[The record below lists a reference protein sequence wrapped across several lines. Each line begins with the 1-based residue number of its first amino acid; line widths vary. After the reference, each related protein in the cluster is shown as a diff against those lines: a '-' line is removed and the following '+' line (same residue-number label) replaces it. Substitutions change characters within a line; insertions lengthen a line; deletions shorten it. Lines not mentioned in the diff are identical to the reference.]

1 MEIVGGIIALIILVP
16 LFLLFYLIARPKEEG
31 TLQERRN
38 NPELNTNKIELHSQ
52 RLDEFGKSKFRN
64 DMYYIGP
71 KGGCYYYSNEKKIR
85 LMKRLLLAP
94 IGAPFSPLVIYFF
107 LV

>member
-1 MEIVGGIIALIILVP
+1 MAELLAFIIVFPLIILV
-16 LFLLFYLIARPKEEG
+16 YLIFRPKEQG

-38 NPELNTNKIELHSQ
+38 NPELNTNKIELHNQ

-71 KGGCYYYSNEKKIR
+71 KGGCYYYSNGR
-85 LMKRLLLAP
+85 KRY
-94 IGAPFSPLVIYFF
+94 V
-107 LV
+107 